1 MAASANGD
9 LLRDLGL
16 TNESVV
22 DLGNVA
28 VDPNQELGRGSDAA
42 VYRVQ
47 WHGVDIALK
56 VLHGLLIQPGNVGR
70 REHIHR
76 FGQEILRLSKLHH
89 PNLCQLVGIARVGHS
104 PALAVELLERTLEQ
118 CSIGD
123 GREPEPQL
131 LSYLADTAAALRYL
145 HSLRIIHRDLAPKNI
160 LVRNGVAKVCDF
172 GVARCLHPEGPR
184 QELQEAARIMT
195 ACPGTMLFMPPEALL
210 ERPEYD
216 EALDI
221 FSYGVCLLSVWT
233 GKLPSAE
240 LVFAD
245 RNRTAVVA
253 GGRSRRE
260 PIPEFQR
267 RRLDLERM
275 ADGHPLKP
283 IVLRCLRNRAC
294 DRPKAEEIHDF
305 VKSAARLACDMT
317 SVRTVQSLSICKDC
331 AGSADNERNTVLW
344 LVC

>member
-16 TNESVV
+16 PYQSVV

-70 REHIHR
+70 RELILR

-104 PALAVELLERTLEQ
+104 PALAVELLERTLEK

-184 QELQEAARIMT
+184 QELQEAARMT

-221 FSYGVCLLSVWT
+221 FSFGVCLLSVWT

-245 RNRTAVVA
+245 RNRTIVQAD
-253 GGRSRRE
+253 GSSRQE
-260 PIPEFQR
+260 PIPEFER

-283 IVLRCLRNRAC
+283 IVLRCLRNQAC
-294 DRPKAEEIHDF
+294 DRPKAEEIHDV
-305 VKSAARLACDMT
+305 VKSAARLASDMT
-317 SVRTVQSLSICKDC
+317 SVSTINM
-331 AGSADNERNTVLW
+331 DNW
-344 LVC
+344 LC